1 MKTLRLIKT
10 SAFSSKKIYYENYTS
25 ALNALILANHLQLKH
40 PDVTAE
46 FQAYAA
52 KQGSRVMYGQGLS
65 LLSLRKRIITLI
77 NT

>member
-40 PDVTAE
+40 PDVTTE
-46 FQAYAA
+46 FQAYS
-52 KQGSRVMYGQGLS
+52 GSKWYTVGIANNGNIEFTQ
-65 LLSLRKRIITLI
+65 
-77 NT
+77 N